1 MKCPRCQKEVN
12 DDNIYCPYCGSRLP
26 QKEDPALKELNEV
39 RKLIFVKVMN
49 RLLNIATIIAV
60 VFAIVGIFGPVI
72 STTGGTATNDIGG
85 LYWFSYQGWLM
96 LRDGQ
101 LSVGPFITTFVLYV
115 LTLGGVISLGA
126 LAITRAIN
134 SLRRREECKTT
145 PHIFGMLI
153 MHRVY
158 CAFVNNFYYE
168 NINNATYSYQT
179 GGGWGETLFN
189 FAIPLFTIA
198 LFVYIIVKAVFT
210 KDAKIIVSR
219 ILAIIGAS
227 SLLSL
232 IGSSFTVLGF
242 QDLDIPEQV
251 VFGTLHYFEVA
262 SVPAM
267 PALIIWI
274 MFGLGVLL
282 IGTTIALGI
291 TTIRNLVKYDTINR
305 KLFFNLSLA
314 AAAIGL
320 AMLVVDIVFGAF
332 VNQIDGYA
340 NNIFHITGDVM
351 LIFVATQ
358 MVLGFGIALTCIKE
372 KPADPNIIDVEV
384 IDK

>member
-39 RKLIFVKVMN
+39 RKLIFVKIMN

-210 KDAKIIVSR
+210 KDARIIVSR
-219 ILAIIGAS
+219 ILAIIGAT

-274 MFGLGVLL
+274 MFGLGALL